1 MPAITDYYE
10 FDCIYYYWC
19 HCLLSVHRSIRALV
33 PFLAGKIMK
42 GGGFGFVLNLI
53 LGVVGGIVG
62 GWVFSLFGIHSDG
75 GFIGSLV
82 TAVVGSVIVLW
93 IASIL
98 KK

>member
-1 MPAITDYYE
+1 MSLIAFIIIGAI
-10 FDCIYYYWC
+10 
-19 HCLLSVHRSIRALV
+19 AG
-33 PFLAGKIMK
+33 FLAGKIMK